1 MVSLKSSL
9 LCHKKIN
16 LIHNIMKISS
26 KHLQKQFARVGRI
39 FPKRNVDVVY
49 SEIGYSKLKTIE
61 SAKTVF

>member
-1 MVSLKSSL
+1 
-9 LCHKKIN
+9 
-16 LIHNIMKISS
+16 MKISS

-39 FPKRNVDVVY
+39 FPKRNVEVVY